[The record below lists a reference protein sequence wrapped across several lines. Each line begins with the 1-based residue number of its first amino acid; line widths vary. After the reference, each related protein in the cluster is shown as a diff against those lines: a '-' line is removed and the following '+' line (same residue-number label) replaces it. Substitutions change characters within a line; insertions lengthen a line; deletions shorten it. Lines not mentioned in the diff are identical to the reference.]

1 MMNEQ
6 LKSKIEQVIPQL
18 TTVRR
23 DLHKHPESG
32 WTEFRTA
39 SMAIKKMQEL
49 GYTITMGEK
58 AVDRESMMGVPSADV
73 LRAHMERARHASVA
87 ALIVVVNIM
96 FVWVHHI

>member
-1 MMNEQ
+1 MNEQ

-18 TTVRR
+18 TVVRR
-23 DLHKHPESG
+23 DLHKHPESA

-58 AVDRESMMGVPSADV
+58 AVCQV
-73 LRAHMERARHASVA
+73 LASS
-87 ALIVVVNIM
+87 
-96 FVWVHHI
+96 